1 MVNLTQVVLIVVI
14 TTLTILLTVIG
25 IQVLYILRDIRR
37 VSARVNAIVDH
48 IEAIIAA
55 TVRPVTK
62 LGAVVE
68 GIQSSVKLAEFLGLI
83 QRHAK
88 KAADDLPEHVE
99 DFKENIRDAK
109 ERIVN
114 ELNKAKEEQEI
125 EELEP
130 EPVRHKKRPSPHHLQ
145 LPKFFRRSG
154 NSLK

>member
-1 MVNLTQVVLIVVI
+1 MVNLTQVILVVVI

-37 VSARVNAIVDH
+37 VSARVNAIVNH

-62 LGAVVE
+62 LGSVVE

-88 KAADDLPEHVE
+88 KTVDDLPSHVE

-109 ERIVN
+109 ERITD
-114 ELNKAKEEQEI
+114 ELQKAKDEQANDD
-125 EELEP
+125 LEP
-130 EPVRHKKRPSPHHLQ
+130 TPVHHKKHKTHNSLQ
-145 LPKFFRRSG
+145 LPKFFHRSG